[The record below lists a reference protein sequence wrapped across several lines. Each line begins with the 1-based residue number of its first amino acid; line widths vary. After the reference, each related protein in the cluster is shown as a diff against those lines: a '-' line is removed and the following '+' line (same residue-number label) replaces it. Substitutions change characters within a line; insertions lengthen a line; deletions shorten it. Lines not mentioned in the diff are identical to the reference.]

1 LTLKRIYGIIIKI
14 NNSEGDTDMGLFK
27 SKGARELEGI
37 IREMKLNL
45 ENNYKSTAHEYRKR
59 LGVRCEELYNEGK
72 LSEKDYKKY
81 RAVFEYY
88 TILLKDYHH

>member
-1 LTLKRIYGIIIKI
+1 
-14 NNSEGDTDMGLFK
+14 MGLFK

-59 LGVRCEELYNEGK
+59 LGNRCEELYNEGK

-81 RAVFEYY
+81 RAVFEHY
-88 TILLKDYHH
+88 TIILKDYHH